1 LNICLLTPF
10 VFFSMLGA
18 LSAAGEDFFAKVGG
32 KVTLKC
38 GVSSYRRSLQWL
50 HGNDLLHSNIFL
62 FSVLGS
68 VDLARRSVVR
78 QTNLEISS
86 VRETDAGRFTC
97 SADGTRHE
105 HSLSVFSVS
114 VSVSPTADLLLGSE
128 ATLQCD
134 VKGLIEGC
142 EVKWRSPIVDSP
154 EWSPTAQLNPV
165 TSSHNGTWE
174 CIITCGSDQL
184 SEHLTITVQG
194 NTQILD
200 MQTPVFHCD
209 QKKNKHVFSFPEGAA
224 QIQWFQDT
232 VVGTGEDAEG
242 ETGVNHVLRDV
253 RQNEQ
258 SNLSSSSSAII
269 ILNLYCIQMFQCITL
284 LQGDWIVP
292 FPFIHHILVNCQSE
306 QCGWN

>member
-1 LNICLLTPF
+1 
-10 VFFSMLGA
+10 MLGA

-50 HGNDLLHSNIFL
+50 HGNDLLHSVDQRGFPR
-62 FSVLGS
+62 S

-184 SEHLTITVQG
+184 SEHLTITVQVVSFTAIFVFMFAYFIHIFHTVCILFSLSLSICDI
-194 NTQILD
+194 TQPGCRCSA
-200 MQTPVFHCD
+200 T
-209 QKKNKHVFSFPEGAA
+209 SAA
-224 QIQWFQDT
+224 
-232 VVGTGEDAEG
+232 
-242 ETGVNHVLRDV
+242 VL
-253 RQNEQ
+253 
-258 SNLSSSSSAII
+258 SNLHLIRMKQTRIKSRKGPRSNKVKSLSAITSKQWLSKNTPREQMTPGRI
-269 ILNLYCIQMFQCITL
+269 IRK
-284 LQGDWIVP
+284 
-292 FPFIHHILVNCQSE
+292 
-306 QCGWN
+306 

>member
-1 LNICLLTPF
+1 
-10 VFFSMLGA
+10 MLGA

-50 HGNDLLHSNIFL
+50 HGNDLLHSVDQRGFPRR
-62 FSVLGS
+62 GS

-209 QKKNKHVFSFPEGAA
+209 QKKNKHVFSFPEPPPTTSTTTTASLCIYKTLFRVICTYVTNLHGNFTSNKIIWGEIILISLKAHSLEA
-224 QIQWFQDT
+224 T
-232 VVGTGEDAEG
+232 NSHCTGHHQRLCG
-242 ETGVNHVLRDV
+242 KFG
-253 RQNEQ
+253 
-258 SNLSSSSSAII
+258 SII
-269 ILNLYCIQMFQCITL
+269 IFTSNTL
-284 LQGDWIVP
+284 IYG
-292 FPFIHHILVNCQSE
+292 FPDDKQ
-306 QCGWN
+306 

>member
-1 LNICLLTPF
+1 MLVWF
-10 VFFSMLGA
+10 VF
-18 LSAAGEDFFAKVGG
+18 GEDFFAKVGG

-50 HGNDLLHSNIFL
+50 HGNDLLHSVDQRGFPRR
-62 FSVLGS
+62 GS

-105 HSLSVFSVS
+105 HSLSVFSGTQEVGRDGKLSSFSDVMRVFHVSNEFGSSPLFIMASSLALCFSLCPHLLLTVS

-184 SEHLTITVQG
+184 SEHLTITVQEPPP
-194 NTQILD
+194 TTSTTTTASLCSSKDSPKTTFAIVCSAL
-200 MQTPVFHCD
+200 
-209 QKKNKHVFSFPEGAA
+209 
-224 QIQWFQDT
+224 
-232 VVGTGEDAEG
+232 
-242 ETGVNHVLRDV
+242 
-253 RQNEQ
+253 
-258 SNLSSSSSAII
+258 LS
-269 ILNLYCIQMFQCITL
+269 YFL
-284 LQGDWIVP
+284 L
-292 FPFIHHILVNCQSE
+292 
-306 QCGWN
+306 